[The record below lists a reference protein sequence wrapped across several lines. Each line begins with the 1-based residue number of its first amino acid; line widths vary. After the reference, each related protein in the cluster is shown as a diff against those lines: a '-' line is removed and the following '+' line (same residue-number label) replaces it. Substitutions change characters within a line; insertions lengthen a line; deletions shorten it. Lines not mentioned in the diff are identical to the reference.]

1 MKKLFIVF
9 ILMFIVSFAAD
20 AQTWTL
26 QTGPNTGDIN
36 SAWAVD
42 ANTCWMCGPAGK
54 VIRTTNGG
62 TTWALANTGLTGNDF
77 YSIAAVDANICVVGA
92 GDGGLWRT
100 TNGGTSWTFLTL
112 TPAAIFINVVHFFNS
127 TVGFAQGDPVGNWR
141 YYITTDA
148 GATWVSPPNTPVAV
162 GIDAG
167 WNNSYMALDTGHIWW
182 GTNNSKIM
190 KGSLR
195 GPYTSGVTTGQAN
208 SFGVAFND
216 INNGVACFDVGAI
229 RVTVNG
235 GTTWTPGTF
244 TPAGTPFALKSV
256 PGTGYMWM
264 GTATNV
270 YRSTNSGSSFTSQLT
285 LPAASAGYALTF
297 LNVNLGWLGT
307 QAGKIYKWTDVVA
320 IDPQNTETPSTFAL
334 EQNYPNPFNPSTT
347 IKYSVPTAGNV
358 SIKIYNSIGVEVMT
372 VVSKNHTVGNYV
384 ENVDMSG
391 FASGIYFYSLT
402 SANFNETKKM
412 MLVK

>member
-1 MKKLFIVF
+1 MIFYT
-9 ILMFIVSFAAD
+9 VSA
-20 AQTWTL
+20 
-26 QTGPNTGDIN
+26 I
-36 SAWAVD
+36 D
-42 ANTCWMCGPAGK
+42 ANTA
-54 VIRTTNGG
+54 
-62 TTWALANTGLTGNDF
+62 
-77 YSIAAVDANICVVGA
+77 VVGA

-127 TVGFAQGDPVGNWR
+127 TVGFAQGDPVGSWR

-182 GTNNSKIM
+182 GTNNSKIL

-195 GPYTSGVTTGQAN
+195 GPYTSASTGASPN

-216 INNGVACFDVGAI
+216 ALVGAACFQTLANQVS
-229 RVTVNG
+229 VNG
-235 GTTWTPGTF
+235 GTTWTAGAF

-256 PGTGYMWM
+256 PGSGYMWM
-264 GTATNV
+264 GTATNI
-270 YRSTNSGSSFTSQLT
+270 YRSINSGVAWTSQFT
-285 LPAASAGYALTF
+285 LPATSACYALTF
-297 LNVNLGWLGT
+297 LNVNLGWAGT
-307 QAGKIYKWTDVVA
+307 QGGKIYKYTDIVG
-320 IDPQNTETPSTFAL
+320 INNQNTEIPNSFVL
-334 EQNYPNPFNPSTT
+334 EQNYPNPFNPSTE

-358 SIKIYNSIGVEVMT
+358 TIKIYNSIGVEVMT
-372 VVSKNHTVGNYV
+372 VVDKNHAIGNYV
-384 ENVDMSG
+384 ENVNMSG
-391 FASGIYFYSLT
+391 FASGIYFYSLS

>member
-42 ANTCWMCGPAGK
+42 ANVVWMCGPAGK

-77 YSIAAVDANICVVGA
+77 YTVAAIDANTCVVGA

-112 TPAAIFINVVHFFNS
+112 TPAAIFINVVHFFNA
-127 TVGFAQGDPVGNWR
+127 TTGFAQGDPVGNWR

-167 WNNSYMALDTGHIWW
+167 WNNSYMGLDTGNIWW
-182 GTNNSKIM
+182 GTNNSKIL

-195 GPYTSGVTTGQAN
+195 GPFTSAVTTGQPN

-216 INNGVACFDVGAI
+216 INNGVACFQTGAT
-229 RVTVNG
+229 RLSVNG
-235 GTTWTPGTF
+235 GVTWTPGAF
-244 TPAGTPFALKSV
+244 TPAGTPFALKGV
-256 PGTGYMWM
+256 PGTGYVWM
-264 GTATNV
+264 GTSTNL
-270 YRSTNSGSSFTSQLT
+270 YRSTNSGTSFTSQLT
-285 LPAASAGYALTF
+285 LPAASACYALTF
-297 LNVNLGWLGT
+297 VNVNLGWAGT

-320 IDPQNTETPSTFAL
+320 IDPQNTETPSSFAL

-358 SIKIYNSIGVEVMT
+358 TVKIYNSIGVEVMT